1 MSCLRNQNGNQTKL
15 QIGIIQREHNQVD
28 NSYPKVGHVKLQRE
42 FKVTVLSV
50 NRFACAS
57 WYSMNGQ
64 NDEFQTG
71 ISCHKILTICTATR
85 DQPTVHKES
94 QPVPGIKIESYI
106 LATFLNTMT
115 FSGEIMQK
123 SLTTY

>member
-1 MSCLRNQNGNQTKL
+1 M
-15 QIGIIQREHNQVD
+15 D
-28 NSYPKVGHVKLQRE
+28 NSYPKGGHAKLQRE

-64 NDEFQTG
+64 NDEFQTD
-71 ISCHKILTICTATR
+71 ISCLKILTVCAATR
-85 DQPTVHKES
+85 DQPTVHKVS
-94 QPVPGIKIESYI
+94 QSVPGIKIESYI

-115 FSGEIMQK
+115 FSGK
-123 SLTTY
+123 SCKKA

>member
-1 MSCLRNQNGNQTKL
+1 M
-15 QIGIIQREHNQVD
+15 D
-28 NSYPKVGHVKLQRE
+28 NSYQQGGHVKLQRE
-42 FKVTVLSV
+42 FKGTVLSV

-64 NDEFQTG
+64 NDEFQTD
-71 ISCHKILTICTATR
+71 INCHKIFTAFAATG
-85 DQPTVHKES
+85 DQTTVQKVS

-115 FSGEIMQK
+115 FQGEIMKQ

>member
-1 MSCLRNQNGNQTKL
+1 MGNS
-15 QIGIIQREHNQVD
+15 N
-28 NSYPKVGHVKLQRE
+28 PKGGHVKLQRE

-64 NDEFQTG
+64 NDEFQTD
-71 ISCHKILTICTATR
+71 INCHKIFTACAVTG

-94 QPVPGIKIESYI
+94 HTVPGLMLK
-106 LATFLNTMT
+106 AT
-115 FSGEIMQK
+115 S
-123 SLTTY
+123 

>member
-1 MSCLRNQNGNQTKL
+1 M
-15 QIGIIQREHNQVD
+15 D
-28 NSYPKVGHVKLQRE
+28 NSYPKCGHAKLQRE

-50 NRFACAS
+50 NRFACVS
-57 WYSMNGQ
+57 WYSMNGK
-64 NDEFQTG
+64 NDEFQTD
-71 ISCHKILTICTATR
+71 IKCHKILTVCETR
-85 DQPTVHKES
+85 DQPTVHKVS
-94 QPVPGIKIESYI
+94 QPVPCIKIESYT

>member
-1 MSCLRNQNGNQTKL
+1 M
-15 QIGIIQREHNQVD
+15 D
-28 NSYPKVGHVKLQRE
+28 NFYPKGGHAILQRE

-57 WYSMNGQ
+57 WYSLNGQ
-64 NDEFQTG
+64 NDELQTD
-71 ISCHKILTICTATR
+71 ISCHKILTVCAATR
-85 DQPTVHKES
+85 DQPTVHKVS

-123 SLTTY
+123 KSLTTY

>member
-1 MSCLRNQNGNQTKL
+1 M
-15 QIGIIQREHNQVD
+15 D
-28 NSYPKVGHVKLQRE
+28 NSYPKGGHAKLQRE

-64 NDEFQTG
+64 NDEFQTD
-71 ISCHKILTICTATR
+71 INCHKILTVCAATR
-85 DQPTVHKES
+85 DQPTVHKVS
-94 QPVPGIKIESYI
+94 QPLPGIKIESYI
-106 LATFLNTMT
+106 LAKFLNTTT
-115 FSGEIMQK
+115 FSGEIMHE